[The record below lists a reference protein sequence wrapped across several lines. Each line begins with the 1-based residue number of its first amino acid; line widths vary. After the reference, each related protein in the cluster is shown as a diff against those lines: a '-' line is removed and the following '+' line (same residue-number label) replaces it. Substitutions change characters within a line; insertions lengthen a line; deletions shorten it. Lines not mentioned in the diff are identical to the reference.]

1 MSLDNSNYYE
11 DTSYMSASQ
20 FKGFQNCEAQEL
32 AKFKGEYK
40 TETTSAMLIGSYV
53 DAWFEGTLE
62 DFKSSHPEIFTQ
74 KGTLRAEFVQAQELI
89 NRVSR
94 DEKFM
99 AYMGGEKQI
108 VFTGTIADV
117 PFKGKLDSYIEG
129 KCIVDLKTCKDFE
142 PVWKNHRKMSFVE
155 AYGYDIQL
163 AIYQELVRQN
173 TGEQLPVYI
182 CAVTK
187 EKVPNIEIMQ
197 IDQAR
202 LDECLELVKANAP
215 HYQDVKLGK
224 VEPSRCCKCDYCKTT
239 KKLVSPIHY
248 LDLNPELTP
257 ETVQK
262 TAQKQPVSVGS
273 IVSLPNAGNPHSV
286 DESAVLEGKKDKK
299 KKRKKKVKV
308 LVIKL

>member
-1 MSLDNSNYYE
+1 MLNNKNYYE
-11 DTSYMSASQ
+11 NTSYMSASQ

-62 DFKSSHPEIFTQ
+62 GFTSSHPEIFTQ
-74 KGTLRAEFVQAQELI
+74 KGSLRAEFVQAQELI
-89 NRVSR
+89 NRVKS

-99 AYMGGEKQI
+99 AYMGGEKQKI
-108 VFTGTIADV
+108 FTGTIADV

-187 EKVPNIEIMQ
+187 EKVPNLEIMQ

-215 HYQDVKLGK
+215 RYQDIKLGK
-224 VEPSRCCKCDYCKTT
+224 VEPSRCCKCDYCKAT
-239 KKLVSPIHY
+239 KKLTSPIHY
-248 LDLNPELTP
+248 LDLNPDVAPKSTES
-257 ETVQK
+257 
-262 TAQKQPVSVGS
+262 QPVSVGS
-273 IVSLPNAGNPHSV
+273 IVSLPKAEIPHIEDVSDV
-286 DESAVLEGKKDKK
+286 TEGKKSKKHKHKK
-299 KKRKKKVKV
+299 KGKVV
-308 LVIKL
+308 VIKL